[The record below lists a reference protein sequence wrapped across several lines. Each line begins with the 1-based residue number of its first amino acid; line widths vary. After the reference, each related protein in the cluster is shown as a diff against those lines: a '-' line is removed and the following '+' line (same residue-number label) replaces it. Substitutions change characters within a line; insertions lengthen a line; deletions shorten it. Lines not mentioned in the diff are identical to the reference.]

1 MGAPSEV
8 SPEQLKELNIRIALP
23 KAKS

>member
-8 SPEQLKELNIRIALP
+8 SPKQLKELNIRVVPPP
-23 KAKS
+23 KA